1 MATKKNI
8 WYTIYKT
15 IVPIFYGLGASV
27 VIVGALFKI
36 LHLNG
41 ANLMLTVGLLL
52 EAAIFVVSSFEHLA
66 VPEEHI
72 EWERVYPQLSDDYD
86 GPAVVG
92 SGGGAQL
99 NAGAETVSGLNEMM
113 KNAKIDQH
121 LLDNLSK
128 GLSHLA
134 NTTAQLGDLSSAAL
148 ATKEYSANVHTAAN
162 TLKEMNKSYADS
174 MKAVSAMTDAT
185 KDSGEY
191 HKQMQAITKNL
202 QALNSVYEME
212 LKDAD
217 SHVKNMNKFYESLSG
232 AMSGLSKVGDNT
244 TKFTSELSKLTDNL
258 SALNNV
264 YGSMLTAMKGGK

>member
-1 MATKKNI
+1 MANKKFGI
-8 WYTIYKT
+8 WYALYKRY
-15 IVPIFYGLGASV
+15 IPIFYGLGASV

-41 ANLMLTVGLLL
+41 ANTMLTVGLLL
-52 EAAIFVVSSFEHLA
+52 EAVIFMFSAFEHLA
-66 VPEEHI
+66 VPEHHI
-72 EWERVYPQLSDDYD
+72 EWERVYPQLSDDYT
-86 GPAVVG
+86 GPEITA
-92 SGGGAQL
+92 GGGAQL
-99 NAGAETVSGLNEMM
+99 NAGAAAVSSLNQMM
-113 KNAKIDQH
+113 SNAKIDQH

-128 GLSHLA
+128 GLNNLA
-134 NTTAQLGDLSSAAL
+134 NTTAQMSDLSKAAL
-148 ATKEYSANVHTAAN
+148 ATNEYSANVHIAA
-162 TLKEMNKSYADS
+162 TSLKEMNKSYADS

-185 KDSGEY
+185 KDTGEY

-244 TKFTSELSKLTDNL
+244 TKFTNELGKLTDNL

-264 YGSMLTAMKGGK
+264 YGSMLTAMKGTK